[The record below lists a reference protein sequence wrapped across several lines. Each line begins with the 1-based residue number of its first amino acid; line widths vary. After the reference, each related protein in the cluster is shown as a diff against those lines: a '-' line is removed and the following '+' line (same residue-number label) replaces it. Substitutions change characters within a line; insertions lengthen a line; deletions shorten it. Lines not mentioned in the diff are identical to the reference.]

1 MTLIAL
7 PVVDK
12 QYWILKENDRKV
24 GNVEACAGG
33 YQVKIN
39 NQIVQYKTIKM
50 VERNVDIHFE
60 PAFKSIKNK
69 PVANT
74 VYGYATPG
82 RIHNPMWDLQQKLPI
97 YTKTNKSKSWFA
109 AGWYR
114 VKKGRAWQVLQS
126 PKLIMLQRYPYHG
139 PYHSQQEAKKN
150 DQSIS

>member
-1 MTLIAL
+1 MSLIAL

-39 NQIVQYKTIKM
+39 NQIAQYKTIRM
-50 VERNVDIHFE
+50 VEQRVNIHFE
-60 PAFKSIKNK
+60 TPVKNK
-69 PVANT
+69 KSTEPKNLVHGYLVA
-74 VYGYATPG
+74 G
-82 RIHNPMWDLQQKLPI
+82 RMYNPMWDIPQRLPI

-114 VKKGRAWQVLQS
+114 VKKGRDWRVLQG
-126 PKLIMLQRYPYHG
+126 PKLIMLQRYPYQG
-139 PYHSQQEAKKN
+139 PYYNREEAEQN
-150 DQSIS
+150 D

>member
-39 NQIVQYKTIKM
+39 NQIVQYKTIRM
-50 VERNVDIHFE
+50 VEQRVNIHFE
-60 PAFKSIKNK
+60 SAPKKQKSTTLTNLVHGY
-69 PVANT
+69 PVA
-74 VYGYATPG
+74 G
-82 RIHNPMWDLQQKLPI
+82 RIHNPMWDIPQRLPI
-97 YTKTNKSKSWFA
+97 YTKTAKSKSWFA

-114 VKKGRAWQVLQS
+114 VKKGRAWKVLQG

-139 PYHSQQEAKKN
+139 PYHNREEAEN
-150 DQSIS
+150 D

>member
-39 NQIVQYKTIKM
+39 NQIVQYKTIRM
-50 VERNVDIHFE
+50 VEQRVNIHFE
-60 PAFKSIKNK
+60 PGPKKPK
-69 PVANT
+69 PVAPANS
-74 VYGYATPG
+74 VYGYPVAG
-82 RIHNPMWDLQQKLPI
+82 RMYNPIWDIPQKLPI
-97 YTKTNKSKSWFA
+97 YTKTAKSKSWFA
-109 AGWYR
+109 AGWYQ
-114 VKKGRAWQVLQS
+114 VKKGRDWKVVQG

-139 PYHSQQEAKKN
+139 PYQTQEEAAN
-150 DQSIS
+150 DKSI

>member
-33 YQVKIN
+33 YQVKIR
-39 NQIVQYKTIKM
+39 NQIAQYKTIRM
-50 VERNVDIHFE
+50 VEKRVNIHFE
-60 PAFKSIKNK
+60 SASQKVKSSDPKNSVHGY
-69 PVANT
+69 PVAGR
-74 VYGYATPG
+74 VY
-82 RIHNPMWDLQQKLPI
+82 NPMWDIPQRLPI

-114 VKKGRAWQVLQS
+114 VKKGRNWQVVQG
-126 PKLIMLQRYPYHG
+126 PKLIMIQRYPYHG
-139 PYHSQQEAKKN
+139 PYYTREEAETN
-150 DQSIS
+150 DQPI

>member
-39 NQIVQYKTIKM
+39 NQIVQYKTIRM
-50 VERNVDIHFE
+50 VEQRVNIHFE
-60 PAFKSIKNK
+60 AAPKKQKSATPTNLVHGY
-69 PVANT
+69 PVA
-74 VYGYATPG
+74 G
-82 RIHNPMWDLQQKLPI
+82 RIHNPMWDIPQKLPI
-97 YTKTNKSKSWFA
+97 YTKTAKSKSWFA

-114 VKKGRAWQVLQS
+114 VKKGRAWKVLQG

-139 PYHSQQEAKKN
+139 PYHNREEAEN
-150 DQSIS
+150 D

>member
-39 NQIVQYKTIKM
+39 NQISQYKTIKM
-50 VERNVDIHFE
+50 VERNIDIHFE
-60 PAFKSIKNK
+60 PAINSIKTK
-69 PVANT
+69 SVDKS
-74 VYGYATPG
+74 VYGYAVPG
-82 RIHNPMWDLQQKLPI
+82 RMYNPMWDIPQRLPI
-97 YTKTNKSKSWFA
+97 YTKTVKSKSWFA

-114 VKKGRAWQVLQS
+114 VKKGRAWQVLQG

-139 PYHSQQEAKKN
+139 PYHTQQEAEQN
-150 DQSIS
+150 D